1 MVCSIRSVARERDT
15 QIGNHKNI
23 QVGVVL
29 HQNRLE
35 ADFCNF
41 DRIFHNFCQNPALAR
56 NVVNVMLYYQE

>member
-15 QIGNHKNI
+15 RLGNHKSI
-23 QVGVVL
+23 QVGVGL

-41 DRIFHNFCQNPALAR
+41 DRIFQNFCQKLALTR
-56 NVVNVMLYYQE
+56 KVVNVMMNRQE